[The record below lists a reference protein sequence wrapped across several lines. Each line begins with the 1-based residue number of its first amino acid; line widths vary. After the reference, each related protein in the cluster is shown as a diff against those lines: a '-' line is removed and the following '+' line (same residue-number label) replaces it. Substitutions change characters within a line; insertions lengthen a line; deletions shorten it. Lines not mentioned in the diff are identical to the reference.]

1 MQGVNCN
8 SSFSETPSRTN
19 TKERVLPRPSLP
31 PSFSTPGF
39 AAALA
44 LPQKSPQRWR
54 EHPFPSLFPPFSNRV
69 RVPYGRFLLAPLVA
83 IHKRRQQSG
92 GRGAG
97 QLLTKGCVNL
107 VSLEGVQNPQILTD
121 VICERHFLSLLAH
134 YMRHSP
140 LMIGGGDTDGRRHF
154 IKS

>member
-1 MQGVNCN
+1 MLNARSKLQFILFRDSFTYQHQGKGI
-8 SSFSETPSRTN
+8 TPA
-19 TKERVLPRPSLP
+19 LP

-39 AAALA
+39 AAALL

-69 RVPYGRFLLAPLVA
+69 RVPYGRFLLAPLEA

-92 GRGAG
+92 EEGAG
-97 QLLTKGCVNL
+97 QVLTQGCVNL

-121 VICERHFLSLLAH
+121 VICERHFLSLSWLI
-134 YMRHSP
+134 MCGILP
-140 LMIGGGDTDGRRHF
+140 
-154 IKS
+154 